1 MLADK
6 DAMATIAVRDLA
18 AAKNFYQQKLGFS
31 PTGHEGDGVVTLR
44 SGNSTFIV
52 YESQF
57 AGTNKATSATWGVG
71 TEMDSIVQTLKE
83 AGVAFEHYD
92 TPGLKREGDIHVAGE
107 LKAVW
112 FKDPD
117 GNILHIN
124 NQ

>member
-1 MLADK
+1 
-6 DAMATIAVRDLA
+6 
-18 AAKNFYQQKLGFS
+18 LG
-31 PTGHEGDGVVTLR
+31 GRHRNGLHR
-44 SGNSTFIV
+44 
-52 YESQF
+52 
-57 AGTNKATSATWGVG
+57 A
-71 TEMDSIVQTLKE
+71 TLKE